1 MSCIYQSYTSI
12 TKEENEETSITASV
26 TIHEVTET
34 EASRLPLEE
43 KAQYEILDED
53 RLTEHDFISLMDGE
67 DTESED
73 DSDVEY
79 TWFPSLMKSS
89 VIQFLEDED
98 ESLNNLM
105 VDDIDHTDE
114 AIVEEH
120 DGMEDIEQ
128 DVFDHVPVEVYH
140 ITV

>member
-53 RLTEHDFISLMDGE
+53 RLTEHDFISLMGGE
-67 DTESED
+67 DIESED
-73 DSDVEY
+73 DSDVEH

-98 ESLNNLM
+98 ESLDNLM

-128 DVFDHVPVEVYH
+128 DVFDHGKKY
-140 ITV
+140 TS

>member
-1 MSCIYQSYTSI
+1 M
-12 TKEENEETSITASV
+12 
-26 TIHEVTET
+26 
-34 EASRLPLEE
+34 PLEE

-53 RLTEHDFISLMDGE
+53 RLTEHDFISLMGGE
-67 DTESED
+67 DIESED
-73 DSDVEY
+73 DSDVEH

-98 ESLNNLM
+98 ESLDNLM
-105 VDDIDHTDE
+105 VDDINHTDE

-128 DVFDHVPVEVYH
+128 DVFDHGKKY
-140 ITV
+140 IS

>member
-1 MSCIYQSYTSI
+1 MSCVYQSYTSI
-12 TKEENEETSITASV
+12 TKEENEETSITTSV
-26 TIHEVTET
+26 TINEVTET

-120 DGMEDIEQ
+120 DGMEDIERV
-128 DVFDHVPVEVYH
+128 VFDHGKKY
-140 ITV
+140 IS

>member
-12 TKEENEETSITASV
+12 TKEENEETSIAASV

-128 DVFDHVPVEVYH
+128 DVFDHGKKY
-140 ITV
+140 TS